1 MSDYLSFVDKS
12 EDRAGGSDSDADHQ
26 RRLWAEREFLWTA
39 FGWMAGALILTGLVT
54 LAFSLLDLLEELGF
68 GFFLL
73 VIVGECGLAALLWF
87 LQKKVQLGK
96 ILSVAVFFVF
106 AVATGISLYIIFFF
120 FDLHLRLL
128 AVGAAFALMSAYGF
142 SSKPKH
148 GKVTWIILTGLLAAV
163 LGSVVNLFWAGGM
176 VGWVATYVVVGLF
189 ILLVIYDYE
198 EICQVSERGHRPVHG
213 AFKMY
218 LDMIIGIFRFV
229 AEIVGG
235 IAKGV
240 SD

>member
-1 MSDYLSFVDKS
+1 VSDYISFADKS
-12 EDRAGGSDSDADHQ
+12 GDRDADADHQ

-39 FGWMAGALILTGLVT
+39 YGWMAGALILTGLVT
-54 LAFSLLDLLEELGF
+54 LAFSLLDLVDELGF
-68 GFFLL
+68 WFFLL
-73 VIVGECGLAALLWF
+73 VILGECGLAALLWL
-87 LQKKVQLGK
+87 LQKKVRLGK
-96 ILSVAVFFVF
+96 ILSVVVFFIF
-106 AVATGISLYIIFFF
+106 AVATGISFYIIFFF

-148 GKVTWIILTGLLAAV
+148 GKVTWILLTGLLAAL

-189 ILLVIYDYE
+189 ILLVVADYKQ
-198 EICQVSERGHRPVHG
+198 ICRVSEVGHRPVHA

-229 AEIVGG
+229 FEMITG

>member
-12 EDRAGGSDSDADHQ
+12 EGGDADADHQ
-26 RRLWAEREFLWTA
+26 RRMWAEREFLWTA
-39 FGWMAGALILTGLVT
+39 YGWMAGGLILTGLVT
-54 LAFSLLDLLEELGF
+54 LAFSLLNLIDELGF
-68 GFFLL
+68 WFFLL
-73 VIVGECGLAALLWF
+73 VILGECGLAALLWF

-96 ILSVAVFFVF
+96 ILSVVVFFIF
-106 AVATGISLYIIFFF
+106 AVATGISFYIIFFF

-148 GKVTWIILTGLLAAV
+148 GKVTWIILTGLLMAI
-163 LGSVVNLFWAGGM
+163 LGSVVNFFWAGGM
-176 VGWVATYVVVGLF
+176 IGWVATYVVVGLF
-189 ILLVIYDYE
+189 MLLVVADYK
-198 EICQVSERGHRPVHG
+198 EICRVSEIGHRPVHA

-218 LDMIIGIFRFV
+218 LDMIIGVFRFV
-229 AEIVGG
+229 VEMITG
-235 IAKGV
+235 ITKGV

>member
-1 MSDYLSFVDKS
+1 MSDYLSFVEKS
-12 EDRAGGSDSDADHQ
+12 ESQEADADHQ

-39 FGWMAGALILTGLVT
+39 YGWMGGALVLTGLVT
-54 LAFSLLDLLEELGF
+54 LAFSLLSLVDQLGF
-68 GFFLL
+68 WFFLL
-73 VIVGECGLAALLWF
+73 VILGECGLAALLWF

-96 ILSVAVFFVF
+96 ILAVAVFFIF
-106 AVATGISLYIIFFF
+106 AVATGISFYIIFFF

-128 AVGAAFALMSAYGF
+128 AVGAALALMSAYGF

-148 GKVTWIILTGLLAAV
+148 GKATWIILTGLLAAV

-189 ILLVIYDYE
+189 ILLIVADYKQ
-198 EICQVSERGHRPVHG
+198 IFRVSEIGNRPVHA

-218 LDMIIGIFRFV
+218 LDMIIGIFRF
-229 AEIVGG
+229 IVEMITG
-235 IAKGV
+235 ITKGV

>member
-1 MSDYLSFVDKS
+1 M
-12 EDRAGGSDSDADHQ
+12 
-26 RRLWAEREFLWTA
+26 WAQREFLWTA
-39 FGWMAGALILTGLVT
+39 YGWMAGALILTGLVT
-54 LAFSLLDLLEELGF
+54 LAFSLLNLVDRLGF
-68 GFFLL
+68 WFFLL
-73 VIVGECGLAALLWF
+73 VILGECGLAALLWF

-96 ILSVAVFFVF
+96 ILSVVVFFIF

-142 SSKPKH
+142 SSRPKH
-148 GKVTWIILTGLLAAV
+148 GKVTWIIFTGLLAAV

-176 VGWVATYVVVGLF
+176 VGWVATYLVVGLF
-189 ILLVIYDYE
+189 VLLVVFDYK
-198 EICQVSERGHRPVHG
+198 EIFRVSERGHRPVHG
-213 AFKMY
+213 AFKMF

-229 AEIVGG
+229 AGIVSGVT
-235 IAKGV
+235 KGT

>member
-1 MSDYLSFVDKS
+1 VSDYLSFVDKS
-12 EDRAGGSDSDADHQ
+12 EDGRAGADADHQ
-26 RRLWAEREFLWTA
+26 RRLWAQREFLWTA
-39 FGWMAGALILTGLVT
+39 CGWMGGALILTGLVT
-54 LAFSLLDLLEELGF
+54 LAFSLLNLIDRLGF
-68 GFFLL
+68 WFFLL
-73 VIVGECGLAALLWF
+73 VILGECGLAALLWL

-148 GKVTWIILTGLLAAV
+148 GKVTWIILTGLLAAL

-189 ILLVIYDYE
+189 ILLLAADYK
-198 EICQVSERGHRPVHG
+198 EIFRVSERGHRPVHA

-229 AEIVGG
+229 AEIIGG
-235 IAKGV
+235 IVKGA